1 MYIRNMKIKRVEK
14 GSIAETHRLKPGDE
28 IMKINNQPV
37 RDVIDYRFYSAED
50 QLELLVQNKKGKSRK
65 IRIRKQPDED
75 FGLIP
80 EEGSYH
86 RCPNRCIF
94 CFVDQ
99 LPKGLRRSLYFKD
112 EDYRLSFLHG
122 NFITLTNLSDG
133 DIQRIVQQRISP
145 LYVSVHTSDEA
156 LRKKMLG
163 NEKIPDVLPL
173 IQGLAKN
180 RIELHTQ
187 IVLCPGINDK
197 DCLKQTVFDL
207 ASFFPQV
214 RSVAIVPVG
223 LTKFRE
229 SLPKIKAVSK
239 QYAREMIRVVKRW
252 QRAFRKEFKENFV
265 YLSDEF
271 FMKAG
276 LDIPSARYYD
286 DFYQIENGVGLVRKF
301 LDDFEKNKNL
311 FPKKLRKKTGITL
324 VTGKLPAKI
333 LRKIV
338 KEKLGKIQ
346 NLLVKIV
353 EVRNNFLGNTITVSG
368 LLAGRDIMDALRKQ
382 KTLGEIVL
390 LPPDCVNT
398 DSKFLDDLTPDDLE
412 KKFRRRVVVGSYDLV
427 ETFMDVFKS
436 AGLI

>member
-1 MYIRNMKIKRVEK
+1 MKIKKVEK
-14 GSIAETHRLKPGDE
+14 GSIAETHRLKSGDR

-50 QLELLVQNKKGKSRK
+50 QLELIVQNKKGKSRK
-65 IRIRKQPDED
+65 IKIRKQPDED
-75 FGLIP
+75 FGLTL
-80 EEGSYH
+80 EEGSYR

-99 LPKGLRRSLYFKD
+99 LPRGLRRSLYFKD

-133 DIQRIVQQRISP
+133 EVQRIIQQRISP

-173 IQGLAKN
+173 IQRLAQN

-197 DCLKQTVFDL
+197 DPLEKTVFDL
-207 ASFFPQV
+207 ASFYPQV

-223 LTKFRE
+223 LTKFRQG
-229 SLPKIKAVSK
+229 LPKIKAVSK
-239 QYAREMIRVVKRW
+239 GYAREIIRVVKRW
-252 QRAFRKEFKENFV
+252 QREFRKTFKENFV

-276 LDIPSARYYD
+276 LDIPPARYYD

-301 LDDFEKNKNL
+301 LDDFEKSKNL
-311 FPKKLRKKTGITL
+311 LPEKLKKKTRVTL
-324 VTGKLPAKI
+324 VTGKLSVKI

-338 KEKLGKIQ
+338 KEKISKMQ

-353 EVRNNFLGNTITVSG
+353 EVRNNLLGNTITVSG
-368 LLAGRDIMDALRKQ
+368 LLAGRDMMDALRKQ

-398 DSKFLDDLTPDDLE
+398 ESKFLDDLTPDDLE
-412 KKFRRRVVVGSYDLV
+412 KKFRRKVVVGSYDLV
-427 ETFMDVFKS
+427 ETFIDIFQS
-436 AGLI
+436 AELI